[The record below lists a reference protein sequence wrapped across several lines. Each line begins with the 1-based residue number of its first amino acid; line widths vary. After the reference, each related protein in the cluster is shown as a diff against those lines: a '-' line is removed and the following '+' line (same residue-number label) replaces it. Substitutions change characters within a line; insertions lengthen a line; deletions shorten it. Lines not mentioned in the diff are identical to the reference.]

1 MHFKIIPR
9 GVLRHAEIPRDKKKS
24 KMPKMKIWSFLIQ
37 NRGLTPW
44 QKVDFWTKDIYSFKN
59 F

>member
-1 MHFKIIPR
+1 MHFKIIPK
-9 GVLRHAEIPRDKKKS
+9 GVLRHAEIPRDIKKS
-24 KMPKMKIWSFLIQ
+24 KMPKMKIWSFLTE

-44 QKVDFWTKDIYSFKN
+44 QKVDFSTKNKYSFKS